1 MPIGQIFC
9 RPQIVVLA
17 EALWEGK
24 VNPNTEYISISVKMS
39 HFPFLGRRSL
49 LWLTCP
55 QVAGGILKGW

>member
-9 RPQIVVLA
+9 RPQIVMLA
-17 EALWEGK
+17 KALWERNA
-24 VNPNTEYISISVKMS
+24 NPNTEHISISVKMS
-39 HFPFLGRRSL
+39 HFPFLGRSL